1 MTEHS
6 KNELLEIYKLHAELA
21 DRVSQRREAAN
32 RLHIGILS
40 GLGLAA
46 GIFIESGIAE
56 SLNFVFLAVGILGS
70 VISASWWVVIRSY
83 RQLNS
88 GKFKALDELEN
99 EIAFPFFR
107 REWEI
112 LKAGKKRNRYS
123 EITNVETFLPVVF
136 GGLSMGLFIIGL
148 AQMSQ

>member
-6 KNELLEIYKLHAELA
+6 KTELLEIYKLHAELA

-32 RLHIGILS
+32 RLYIGILS

-46 GIFIESGIAE
+46 GVFIESGVAE
-56 SLNFVFLAVGILGS
+56 SPLNFVFLSVGILGF

-112 LKAGKKRNRYS
+112 LKPENNGM
-123 EITNVETFLPVVF
+123 V
-136 GGLSMGLFIIGL
+136 IGR
-148 AQMSQ
+148 

>member
-1 MTEHS
+1 MTENS
-6 KNELLEIYKLHAELA
+6 KSELLEIYKLHAELA

-46 GIFIESGIAE
+46 SIFIEAGITE
-56 SLNFVFLAVGILGS
+56 SVNFVFLAVGILGS

-83 RQLNS
+83 RQLNA

-112 LKAGKKRNRYS
+112 LCGYNRKAEYRRTK
-123 EITNVETFLPVVF
+123 
-136 GGLSMGLFIIGL
+136 
-148 AQMSQ
+148 

>member
-1 MTEHS
+1 MTENS
-6 KNELLEIYKLHAELA
+6 KSELLEIYKLHAELA

-46 GIFIESGIAE
+46 SIFIEAGITE
-56 SLNFVFLAVGILGS
+56 SVNFVFLAVGILGS

-83 RQLNS
+83 RQLNA

-99 EIAFPFFR
+99 EIAFP
-107 REWEI
+107 
-112 LKAGKKRNRYS
+112 
-123 EITNVETFLPVVF
+123 
-136 GGLSMGLFIIGL
+136 
-148 AQMSQ
+148 

>member
-6 KNELLEIYKLHAELA
+6 RTEMLEIYKLHAELA

-32 RLHIGILS
+32 RMHIGILS

-46 GIFIESGIAE
+46 AVFIEFDIAG
-56 SLNFVFLAVGILGS
+56 SLNFVFLAAGILGF
-70 VISASWWVVIRSY
+70 VISVSWSLVIRSY
-83 RQLNS
+83 RKLNS
-88 GKFKALDELEN
+88 GKFKVLDELEN

-112 LKAGKKRNRYS
+112 LKTGKKRNRYR
-123 EITNVETFLPVVF
+123 ELTNVEIFLPIVF
-136 GGLSMGLFIIGL
+136 GILSVILICI
-148 AQMSQ
+148 SICYK